1 MSLFIQWISVFIG
14 GFVIGFVREWRLT
27 LLLVGFSPIL
37 AISAAVF
44 SKVSP
49 MSRDTCTFL
58 VTLHKSGSE
67 VSYAALSMVTNST

>member
-27 LLLVGFSPIL
+27 LLLVGFSPFL

-49 MSRDTCTFL
+49 MF
-58 VTLHKSGSE
+58 
-67 VSYAALSMVTNST
+67 